1 MNESQYQVRADS
13 ELTKAVS
20 GNLVTLVDPGGVA
33 SEAYRALRTSLL
45 YSQVDKPPRVI
56 LVTSPGVKEGK
67 STACGNLG
75 VVLAQGGKNVL
86 VMDCDF
92 RGPAMHTVFGL
103 PNERGTVNVLAGECG
118 LREACQEL
126 LPGLNV
132 LSVGA
137 LPPNPAELLMSQR
150 FPELLATA
158 RQSFDYVLL
167 DSPPANLFTDAAIVA
182 AHSDG
187 VLLAFDAQKTRKGDV
202 KRSVHALHAV
212 GANVIG
218 TVMNK
223 VKGSEESPYY

>member
-1 MNESQYQVRADS
+1 
-13 ELTKAVS
+13 
-20 GNLVTLVDPGGVA
+20 
-33 SEAYRALRTSLL
+33 
-45 YSQVDKPPRVI
+45 
-56 LVTSPGVKEGK
+56 
-67 STACGNLG
+67 
-75 VVLAQGGKNVL
+75 
-86 VMDCDF
+86 
-92 RGPAMHTVFGL
+92 
-103 PNERGTVNVLAGECG
+103 
-118 LREACQEL
+118 
-126 LPGLNV
+126 
-132 LSVGA
+132 
-137 LPPNPAELLMSQR
+137 MSQR

-202 KRSVHALHAV
+202 KRSVHALQAV